1 MLLEFED
8 DDLVRLYTEPG
19 FAGVWAKDVVRA
31 FRKVLNLVANA
42 ADERDLYAVKS
53 LHFEKLKGKRIGQS
67 SLRLNKQ
74 WRLIVQLRDSDAGRI
89 VVIKEIADYH

>member
-89 VVIKEIADYH
+89 VVIKEIVDYH

>member
-53 LHFEKLKGKRIGQS
+53 LHFEKLKGKRSGQS

-89 VVIKEIADYH
+89 VVIKEIVDYH

>member
-8 DDLVRLYTEPG
+8 DALVRLYTEPG

-53 LHFEKLKGKRIGQS
+53 LHFEKLKGKRSGQS

-89 VVIKEIADYH
+89 VVIKEIVDYH